1 MDYIF
6 TAMKTSQ
13 FRLLPLAFA
22 LQSVFSSS
30 ISYAAS
36 FTVGDGVTDNTGKT
50 ITTGETG
57 TVNSTGILSVGG
69 NTQAVTVTGTTGT
82 ATLNNSGLIEQTGT
96 NRAIRNNT
104 NGVTFVL
111 NNTLGATIKSVADDV
126 LKVAQP
132 NSIFQLTNLGTIWQ
146 TGTGTASG
154 QALDLRD
161 MSSTG
166 NWIINGSLTNT
177 SALIRADGD
186 DALRPG
192 ANTTITNYGTIISN
206 GAVNTKCPDYLGAL
220 CTGKPSAHDAIDIGG
235 KTGVVIENYGL
246 ISGPRH
252 AITADTSVIV
262 NNYEGGQIIG
272 RNGSGVGSDG
282 TATVTNYGLISGRYA
297 GAGNAYDHLG
307 NGGTYTDPTQ
317 TTVNNGDG
325 DGVDVDGVG
334 TITNYGRIEGLGGGG
349 YDSGGRPN
357 GGDGLALGGGTVTN
371 HTGAVI
377 WGKSNGILV
386 DDGANGTDN
395 TNLVTNKNRGT
406 ATATASAVT
415 IINSG
420 EITGDRKV
428 AIGLVGDWNDEV
440 VNNAS
445 GVITG
450 GLDTQQVDKLSTDL
464 TQSAGAA
471 IQMGAGNDTLT
482 NYGRIEGKNGLAI
495 DMGSGDD
502 TLKLF
507 GGTVVGTINGGS
519 GTNTLETNGSQ
530 NFEAGK
536 LTNFQNYTVRGGNT
550 VFNYGLGTVNNVQV
564 DNGASL
570 RVEGG
575 LSTTGNLSVNGT
587 LQAMSA
593 PGMRTI
599 NVGGNYSQGASGLL
613 EVAVAGQSSSDRI
626 VAAGT
631 ATLDNGATIR
641 ALAKGYVLDGAKY
654 TVISAGNLLATPA
667 SLNVIDDALLV
678 DYSLSAVGNDLIVS
692 AHRTSLASVAP
703 SGLGNFGAALDAL
716 GQSGNGSADALLI
729 GLDNLSTISE
739 VSAAIKQLAPNT
751 NNSVIR
757 TTQLSGDTLL
767 NTLDNRISGMRSGG
781 KLAALQRGVAAGDDA
796 GRRMWV
802 EGTGAWGKQQER
814 AGSSGYS
821 LDSGGIA
828 FGVEVDRSVND
839 VMGLAVGYT
848 KTRASGT
855 DDVRN
860 DDTHVET
867 LHAGGYFSHSTAS
880 ITHDASLVL
889 GYNNYTTQ
897 RNVSFGGFNDKLE
910 GDFKGW
916 SISGRYEAGLPISL
930 TPTLGARLL
939 GGARFGYLNTEDYTE
954 DGGAAAQHV
963 NGVNARSFQSVL
975 GAEMTYQFSET
986 AHLQL
991 RSRYLHEFADSPDI
1005 RASMAAGGSCFTL
1018 DSVKQNR
1025 DAIQLGVALRAVTQ
1039 QGAKLTISYDAE
1051 AREKYLIN
1059 QLTARVEWAF

>member
-1 MDYIF
+1 
-6 TAMKTSQ
+6 MKTSQ
-13 FRLLPLAFA
+13 FRLLPLALA
-22 LQSVFSSS
+22 LQSVFSAS
-30 ISYAAS
+30 IANAAS
-36 FTVGDGVTDNTGKT
+36 FTVGDGVTDTAGKS

-57 TVNSTGILSVGG
+57 TVNSTGALSVSGS
-69 NTQAVTVTGTTGT
+69 TQAVTVTGTTGT
-82 ATLNNSGLIEQTGT
+82 VTLNNNGLIEQTGT
-96 NRAIRNNT
+96 ARAIRNNT

-111 NNTLGATIKSVADDV
+111 NNALGATIKSLGDDV
-126 LKVAQP
+126 LKVGQA

-161 MSSTG
+161 ITSTG

-192 ANTTITNYGTIISN
+192 ANTTITNYGSIISN
-206 GAVNTKCPDYLGAL
+206 GTVNTKCPDYLTTL
-220 CTGKPSAHDAIDIGG
+220 CAGKPSAHDAIDIGS

-252 AITADTSVIV
+252 AITADTSVLV

-297 GAGNAYDHLG
+297 GAGNVYDHLN

-325 DGVDVDGVG
+325 DGVDVDGIG
-334 TITNYGRIEGLGGGG
+334 IITNYGRIEGLGGGG

-357 GGDGLALGGGTVTN
+357 GGDGLALGGGSVTN
-371 HTGAVI
+371 DAGAVI

-406 ATATASAVT
+406 ASATASAVT
-415 IINSG
+415 ITNSG

-428 AIGLVGDWNDEV
+428 AIGLVGDWNDEI

-450 GLDTQQVDKLSTDL
+450 GMDTQQVDKLSTDPS
-464 TQSAGAA
+464 QSAGAA

-495 DMGSGDD
+495 DMGTGDD

-507 GGTVVGTINGGS
+507 GGTVIGTINGGS
-519 GTNTLETNGSQ
+519 GTNALETNGSQ

-536 LTNFQNYTVRGGNT
+536 LVDFQNYTVRGGTT
-550 VFNYGLGTVNNVQV
+550 VFNYGLGTVSNVQV
-564 DNGASL
+564 DSGATL

-575 LSTTGNLSVNGT
+575 LATIGNLSVNGIF
-587 LQAMSA
+587 QAMTA
-593 PGMRTI
+593 QDVRTI
-599 NVGGNYSQGASGLL
+599 NVGGNYTQNSSGLL
-613 EVAVAGQSSSDRI
+613 EVAVAGQNSSDKI
-626 VAAGT
+626 VVSGT

-641 ALAKGYVLDGAKY
+641 PVAHGYVMDGAKY
-654 TVISAGNLLATPA
+654 TAISAGSLLASPA
-667 SLNVIDDALLV
+667 GLNVVDDSLLV

-692 AHRTSLASVAP
+692 AQRTALAGIAP
-703 SGLGNFGAALDAL
+703 NGLGSFGAALDAL
-716 GQSGNGSADALLI
+716 GKSGNGGTNAALLA
-729 GLDNLSTISE
+729 LDNLSTLGE
-739 VSAAIKQLAPNT
+739 VGVAIKQLAPNT
-751 NNSVIR
+751 NNSVMR

-781 KLAALQRGVAAGDDA
+781 KLAGLQRGVAAGDDA

-802 EGTGAWGKQQER
+802 EGTGAWGKQQQR
-814 AGSSGYS
+814 SGVSGYS
-821 LDSGGIA
+821 LDSGGVA

-839 VMGLAVGYT
+839 VMGLAVGYA
-848 KTRASGT
+848 KTRASGN
-855 DDVRN
+855 DAVRN

-867 LHAGGYFSHSTAS
+867 LHAGGYWSHTTAGM
-880 ITHDASLVL
+880 THDVSLIL
-889 GYNNYTTQ
+889 GYNDYTTQ
-897 RNVSFGGFNDKLE
+897 RNVNFGGFSDRLE
-910 GDFKGW
+910 GDFHGW
-916 SISGRYEAGLPISL
+916 NISGRYEAGLPFTL
-930 TPTLGARLL
+930 TPSLGARLL
-939 GGARFGYLNTEDYTE
+939 GGVRLGYLNTEDYTE
-954 DGGAAAQHV
+954 DGGAAAQRIK
-963 NGVNARSFQSVL
+963 GVNANSFQSVL
-975 GAEMTYQFSET
+975 GAEMTYQLAEN

-991 RSRYLHEFADSPDI
+991 RGRYLHEFADTPEIKGSLT
-1005 RASMAAGGSCFTL
+1005 AGGSSFTL
-1018 DSVKQNR
+1018 DGVKPDR
-1025 DAIQLGVALRAVTQ
+1025 DALQLGVALRAMTQ
-1039 QGAKLTISYDAE
+1039 QGTQVSISYDAE
-1051 AREKYLIN
+1051 AREKYLVN